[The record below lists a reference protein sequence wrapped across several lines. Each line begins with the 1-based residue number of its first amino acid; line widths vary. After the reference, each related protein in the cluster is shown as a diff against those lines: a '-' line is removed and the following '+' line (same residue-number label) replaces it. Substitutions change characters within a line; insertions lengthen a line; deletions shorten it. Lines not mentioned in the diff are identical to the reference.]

1 MATLASQ
8 IIGVVLNGLDCQD
21 DSTAEWNVS
30 LVQHVASEAYAN
42 VLLLLRDSCDSSDGT
57 DLVYKSWP
65 NIREV
70 ENHWQCMLEH
80 MFSILLKENIL
91 WTPANHGQCRN
102 LSDAYLDRMTTQ
114 FQSTSDETRRVVL
127 DTLTQANEAVVIVP
141 SHVMTAIDK
150 YRSVPTKSITPAFLR
165 ALLKKKE
172 KGVWKITNVPKEKK
186 LLLLEFALADKNLD
200 DMQGVPLLPLAD
212 GSFVDFRS
220 IQYNREPAAA
230 VYVSSTS
237 NPRSIFHNMDNKFLD
252 DNVQTP
258 AIKYLSKVATDANN
272 PDTIEPVQLVKL
284 NQTIAVKVLREML
297 PSEWSGGN
305 HSVPWYPGKNGH
317 PPEHWLESV
326 WVWIQR
332 MFPTDLSLLEN
343 LPLIPHTC
351 AGNRSIV
358 KLSSSSVVIRRHYQS
373 ISLPPLIVS

>member
-1 MATLASQ
+1 M
-8 IIGVVLNGLDCQD
+8 
-21 DSTAEWNVS
+21 
-30 LVQHVASEAYAN
+30 
-42 VLLLLRDSCDSSDGT
+42 LLLLRDLCDSSDGT

-91 WTPANHGQCRN
+91 WTPANHGQWRN

-141 SHVMTAIDK
+141 SHVMIAIDK
-150 YRSVPTKSITPAFLR
+150 YRSVPTKSITPEFLR

-186 LLLLEFALADKNLD
+186 LLLLEFALADKNLS

-237 NPRSIFHNMDNKFLD
+237 NPRSIFHNRDNKFLD

-258 AIKYLSKVATDANN
+258 AITYLSKVATDANN
-272 PDTIEPVQLVKL
+272 PHTIQPVQLVKL
-284 NQTIAVKVLREML
+284 NQTIAAKVLR
-297 PSEWSGGN
+297 
-305 HSVPWYPGKNGH
+305 
-317 PPEHWLESV
+317 
-326 WVWIQR
+326 
-332 MFPTDLSLLEN
+332 
-343 LPLIPHTC
+343 
-351 AGNRSIV
+351 
-358 KLSSSSVVIRRHYQS
+358 
-373 ISLPPLIVS
+373 